1 MLYNKIIPNAEAAMF
16 NKIFKWIG
24 IVIIATVCGLLFFR
38 IYTLNHYPAEAKGI
52 IWTETLR
59 ADYADGQ
66 IHALS
71 WEPIVAYDNAGYFFS
86 HQPIYI
92 PDCRTL
98 IITVRYNNSLNETLG
113 ANTGEPLALDVSL
126 FADGTERIRSD
137 TYSEHTA
144 YGIYTYRR
152 YVFEGVDLN
161 NYSYLYLDVYDT
173 QSGVPD
179 YTIAPLSSLEIYRA
193 DTQLEEYN
201 LTARDKRTVSP

>member
-1 MLYNKIIPNAEAAMF
+1 M
-16 NKIFKWIG
+16 
-24 IVIIATVCGLLFFR
+24 
-38 IYTLNHYPAEAKGI
+38 
-52 IWTETLR
+52 
-59 ADYADGQ
+59 
-66 IHALS
+66 
-71 WEPIVAYDNAGYFFS
+71 AYDNAGYFFS